1 MQVTPTVH
9 SDPQMRLDESLVIW
23 TGATLR
29 PRIPPSPR
37 TSQPSLHQSVP
48 SLYLPQNCE
57 GLTGLS
63 ARMQGTALRPLPS
76 RLLDGCMM
84 EQCPWANPT
93 STPGSHLDSHL
104 LD

>member
-37 TSQPSLHQSVP
+37 TSQAPTLIWIK
-48 SLYLPQNCE
+48 
-57 GLTGLS
+57 
-63 ARMQGTALRPLPS
+63 S
-76 RLLDGCMM
+76 RV
-84 EQCPWANPT
+84 
-93 STPGSHLDSHL
+93 GSGG
-104 LD
+104 